1 MSKKRKIKPQGIDF
15 ENSTVFKKANRDES
29 LTPEEVKLKKQK
41 KTKRIIG
48 VFLIIAILL
57 VAVPWLV
64 VNIIT
69 SPKDDYVN
77 PGEPTQTFE
86 TLLNSTNAT
95 EQSTEVYNMKN
106 PDLNDT
112 DAVTALIAKLKPQ
125 EELGQYSVLVQA
137 TEKPYTITL
146 KFDSTHDTTQNEDGN
161 KWETEVVKYSTAIM
175 ALIDNVAQV
184 NWEFPSGEN
193 KTEGSFFNRADAEKL
208 MKLGVPVSQF
218 AKSPEAVQLLL
229 NQLGIDLY

>member
-1 MSKKRKIKPQGIDF
+1 MSKKRKVRPQGIDF
-15 ENSTVFKKANRDES
+15 ENSTVFKKADRNET
-29 LTPEEVKLKKQK
+29 LTAEDVKLKKQK
-41 KTKRIIG
+41 KTKRIVA
-48 VFLIIAILL
+48 VFLTIVILL

-69 SPKDDYVN
+69 SPKDDYLN

-95 EQSTEVYNMKN
+95 EQSTELYNMKN

-112 DAVTALIAKLKPQ
+112 DAVTALIAKLNPQ

-175 ALIDNVAQV
+175 ALIDNIAQV
-184 NWEFPSGEN
+184 NWEFPDGEN
-193 KTEGSFFNRADAEKL
+193 KTQGSFFNRSDAEKL
-208 MKLGVPVSQF
+208 MKLGVPISQF
-218 AKSPEAVQLLL
+218 AKSTEAVQLLL